1 MAYSERE
8 IAEIARFITDRPY
21 TWREDEGRLVIVTRD
36 NEFEVLEADASP
48 AGADDEEEAGD
59 GKSLAK
65 GAGATRKGAKTAPKG
80 PDAVRVSAE
89 MPPLDERELELMSKT
104 ALLALAQARGIW
116 ANRRW
121 APVEIR
127 RALLAADGQTSEVE
141 KKTSEVKESG

>member
-1 MAYSERE
+1 MGYSERE

-36 NEFEVLEADASP
+36 NEFVVLEADASP
-48 AGADDEEEAGD
+48 VGADEEEAGD
-59 GKSLAK
+59 GESLAK

-104 ALLALAQARGIW
+104 ALLALAQARGIR
-116 ANRRW
+116 ATRRW
-121 APVEIR
+121 APVEIQ
-127 RALLAADGQTSEVE
+127 RALLEAQDSKVR
-141 KKTSEVKESG
+141 ESG